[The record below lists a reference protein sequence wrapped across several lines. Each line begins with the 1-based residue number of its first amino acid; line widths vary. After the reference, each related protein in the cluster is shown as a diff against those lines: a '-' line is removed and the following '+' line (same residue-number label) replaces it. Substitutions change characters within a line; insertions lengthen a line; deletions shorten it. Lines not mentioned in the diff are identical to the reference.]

1 MDASTDTHPSAADVQ
16 LRLLREASPA
26 RRFALTCS
34 LSSTVLRLARQ
45 GLRKRHPELTDEEL
59 GLLFV
64 EVHYG
69 KDLAER
75 VRHYL
80 EKRRS

>member
-1 MDASTDTHPSAADVQ
+1 MNGLTDTHPSAAEVQ

-34 LSSTVLRLARQ
+34 LSSTVVQLSRR
-45 GLRKRHPELTDEEL
+45 GLRQRNPELSDEEL
-59 GLLFV
+59 DLLFV

-69 KDLAER
+69 RDLAER

-80 EKRRS
+80 ERRRS